1 LATILL
7 NLLANNISLMKVKNM
22 VIHKLEKK
30 QGEKANLTKAAK
42 QLPITWVHQ
51 HFMSEV
57 KQVYYNKSNP
67 IYGSF
72 DAARDSYPYQTFLCS
87 YLSGNI
93 SFYDFTVKAVVHFE
107 NIINEVA
114 LATGGYVLFCHFE
127 MGDDFVAVIVLND
140 KESYIIND
148 NLDVN
153 ANARLDIEKLDVA
166 NFTNCGKWNSGE
178 DVYLS
183 FTRGKKEISNYFR
196 RFIGCTDY
204 ASARESSLNLKRAIN
219 DYLYQNNYDKEQ
231 TEIVKELVFA
241 YCEQQ
246 MKDKEDIQLSFVGY
260 LINKSHPEDF
270 VAFASSEKYQ
280 VSAFFKGHNTLKSLK
295 YYSYNSKELT
305 IIFDSKLLG
314 NTVVYDDIKNNLLIK
329 NIPDHLKHQLIKKL
343 PISESDES

>member
-1 LATILL
+1 
-7 NLLANNISLMKVKNM
+7 MQVKNM

-30 QGEKANLTKAAK
+30 QGEQAILTKAAR
-42 QLPITWVHQ
+42 QLPVTWVHQ

-57 KQVYYNKSNP
+57 KGVYYNKSNP

-72 DAARDSYPYQTFLCS
+72 DAARDSYPYQAFLCS
-87 YLSGNI
+87 YLSGNT
-93 SFYDFTVKAVVHFE
+93 SFYDFTIKAIVHFE
-107 NIINEVA
+107 NIMNEVA
-114 LATGGYVLFCHFE
+114 LATGGYVLFCHFT
-127 MGDDFVAVIVLND
+127 MGEDFIAVIVLND

-166 NFTNCGKWNSGE
+166 NFTNCSKWNSGE
-178 DVYLS
+178 DIYLS

-204 ASARESSLNLKRAIN
+204 ASARESSLHLKRAIN
-219 DYLYQNNYDKEQ
+219 DYLYQNGYDRQQ
-231 TEIVKELVFA
+231 TEGVKELIFA

-246 MKDKEDIQLSFVGY
+246 MKDKTDIQLHYVAY
-260 LINKSHPEDF
+260 LINQCEPEDF
-270 VAFASSEKYQ
+270 VQFASAEKYQ

-295 YYSYNSKELT
+295 YYSYHSKELT

-314 NTVVYDDIKNNLLIK
+314 NTVVYDDVKNNLLIK
-329 NIPDHLKHQLIKKL
+329 DVPDHLKCQLTKKL
-343 PISESDES
+343 PISESNES